1 MVINR
6 RAFLAGVGSL
16 GVAALAGC
24 TGGTDGGDA
33 ESSETES
40 GDATG
45 TETDGSGDV
54 EGSVRGNDTP
64 LEITEQNYFERGSV
78 LGVSGTVE
86 NTGNSA
92 YSIVTVHMSPMEE
105 QQQLGKFYSTT
116 AAQNVDQLGPGEE
129 WHFAVSFDASA
140 VKVFEK
146 YEVWVTGKKA

>member
-1 MVINR
+1 MVRDR
-6 RAFLAGVGSL
+6 RTFLAGVGSL

-24 TGGTDGGDA
+24 TGGTDGGDT

-40 GDATG
+40 DGAAG
-45 TETDGSGDV
+45 TETGGSGDA
-54 EGSVRGNDTP
+54 EGTIRDNETP

-78 LGVSGTVE
+78 LGVSGTVK
-86 NTGNSA
+86 NTGDST

-129 WHFAVSFDASA
+129 WHFVVSFDASA
-140 VKVFEK
+140 VKVFEE
-146 YEVWVTGKKA
+146 YEVWVTGKKK